1 MQASLIFSWVSRTCT
16 AKMYTRHTQ
25 LQYAAARADIE
36 SVLPQGAQQLL
47 GQLPKEDVGSH
58 TQDFGAYGED
68 PLKRGIGGAK
78 DMTGAATTRDLAA
91 GTARS
96 TLQVPGMLV
105 PHLDVHCSIRPIQ
118 LYRLQPW
125 LTCHASCCSVWN
137 VECKCQVCLYILL
150 SYALGGVPV
159 IYMSDACL
167 SPCQPKSCKRTCFRL
182 ADQPRHASQSCRD

>member
-58 TQDFGAYGED
+58 TQDFGAYGDD
-68 PLKRGIGGAK
+68 PLKRGVGGAK
-78 DMTGAATTRDLAA
+78 EMTGAATTRDLAA

-105 PHLDVHCSIRPIQ
+105 PHLDVYFSIRPIQ
-118 LYRLQPW
+118 LYRLQLW
-125 LTCHASCCSVWN
+125 LTCHASCCSVCN
-137 VECKCQVCLYILL
+137 VKCKCQVCLDILL
-150 SYALGGVPV
+150 AYALGGVPV
-159 IYMSDACL
+159 IYISNACTW
-167 SPCQPKSCKRTCFRL
+167 PCQSKLYHKLF
-182 ADQPRHASQSCRD
+182 